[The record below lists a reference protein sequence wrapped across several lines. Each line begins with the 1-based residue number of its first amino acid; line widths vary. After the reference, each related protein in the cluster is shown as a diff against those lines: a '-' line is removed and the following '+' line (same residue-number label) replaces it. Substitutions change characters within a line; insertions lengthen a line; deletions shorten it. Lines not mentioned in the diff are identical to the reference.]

1 MLHSSLYLLFIKN
14 ETKVFNWSQIWP
26 LKENYFRLTL
36 GSPTFICP
44 SFRFVTHI
52 ALSWPSF
59 PTHWSSVCSI
69 KVFVKLDSDLR
80 HLSTANVSMV
90 TKSSLSKYS
99 SHRKID
105 SKCSHFKVSKYCL
118 PTDRFTMKTTLDIAA
133 NLALLV
139 FFPLVL
145 KRRRASK
152 IPSKIRLD
160 FLERKIA
167 SGQNEDRRSL
177 SPAVHIYDFHI
188 FTFIYS
194 SLHGFI
200 TNQRNNQLSVG
211 FLAQLAERCTGIAEA
226 VVSRPV
232 QAWSFQTLFLLLL
245 K

>member
-1 MLHSSLYLLFIKN
+1 MLHSSFYLLFIKN
-14 ETKVFNWSQIWP
+14 ETKIFNWSQIWP
-26 LKENYFRLTL
+26 LKENYFRPTL

-59 PTHWSSVCSI
+59 PTHWSSVYSI

-80 HLSTANVSMV
+80 HLWTANVSMV

-105 SKCSHFKVSKYCL
+105 SKCSHFKVTSCSLKLANTVSLLTVLQWKQCWISQL
-118 PTDRFTMKTTLDIAA
+118 ILLTQFSFHQFWREDVRPKT
-133 NLALLV
+133 
-139 FFPLVL
+139 
-145 KRRRASK
+145 
-152 IPSKIRLD
+152 PSKIRLD
-160 FLERKIA
+160 FLEK
-167 SGQNEDRRSL
+167 L
-177 SPAVHIYDFHI
+177 SPAFHIYDFHI

-200 TNQRNNQLSVG
+200 TNQHNNQLPVG
-211 FLAQLAERCTGIAEA
+211 FLAQLAERCIGIAEA
-226 VVSRPV
+226 VVSRPE
-232 QAWSFQTLFLLLL
+232 QAWSFQTLFSLLL